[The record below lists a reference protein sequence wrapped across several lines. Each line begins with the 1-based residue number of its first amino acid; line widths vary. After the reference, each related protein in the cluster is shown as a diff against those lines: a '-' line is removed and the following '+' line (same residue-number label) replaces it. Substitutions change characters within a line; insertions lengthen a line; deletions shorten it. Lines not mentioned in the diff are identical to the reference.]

1 MTNHPEPD
9 ALDFE
14 ALLAELQAEQVPE
27 LPEGFRSGFVAVVG
41 QPNVGK
47 STLMNRLI
55 GQKVAIVSPKPQ
67 TTRRR
72 ILGIVTTEDA
82 QVVFVDTPGI
92 HDPFHRLGE
101 YMNQAAISAIP
112 DADLVLFLVDALRP
126 PDALDRQIAQ
136 RLESFTG
143 PRLLILN
150 KIDLVEQDIATARY
164 EQYEQL
170 GEWDR
175 MFPISALEGHG
186 VEGVL
191 DAVVDLLPEGPLFYP
206 LGEVTDQTEREIAAE
221 IIREVALNRREQE
234 VPHSLNVEVEEWTE
248 RPNGKI
254 YVAANIFVERE
265 SQKGIVIGAGGQ
277 MLKQISTEARRQI
290 ERELEVRLYL
300 ELWVKVREKWR
311 DQESWLNRWGFK
323 PPKG

>member
-9 ALDFE
+9 ALDFD
-14 ALLAELQAEQVPE
+14 ALLAELQAEEVAE

-72 ILGIVTTEDA
+72 ILGILTGENA

-92 HDPFHRLGE
+92 HDPFHKLGE
-101 YMNQAAISAIP
+101 YMNQAAITAIP

-126 PDALDRQIAQ
+126 PDELDRQIAT
-136 RLESFTG
+136 RLKAFAG

-164 EQYEQL
+164 EQYEQM
-170 GEWDR
+170 GEWEHI
-175 MFPISALEGHG
+175 FPISALEGHG

-191 DAVVDLLPEGPLFYP
+191 EAIVDLLPEGPLFYP
-206 LGEVTDQTEREIAAE
+206 QGEVTDQTEREIAAE
-221 IIREVALNRREQE
+221 IIREVALNRLEQE

-290 ERELEVRLYL
+290 ERELDVRLYL
-300 ELWVKVREKWR
+300 EVWVKVREKWR
-311 DQESWLNRWGFK
+311 DHESWLNRWGYK
-323 PPKG
+323 PPRG